1 MRDEW
6 EYFRIPGEETYGEA
20 ALGLLPSFNIN
31 DGRVRKFFERLV
43 HVRMR
48 DENPEAM
55 DALREHVERRNG
67 IAHRGEQ
74 VDGDAA
80 RASLQAVL
88 TVCQLVHELSYRAI
102 GLEDELEEEAR
113 EWGELIG
120 DDDEDDWR

>member
-20 ALGLLPSFNIN
+20 APGLLPSFNIN

-102 GLEDELEEEAR
+102 GLEDELEEIH
-113 EWGELIG
+113 IG
-120 DDDEDDWR
+120 KPQ